1 MGDLTHPL
9 GVESESE
16 RNVDS
21 DEEGEMEGG
30 IGLQVLLLY
39 FNYLESWEDTRLL
52 RREREK
58 MNGADLTL
66 LIIEVVYV

>member
-9 GVESESE
+9 GVESESK

-39 FNYLESWEDTRLL
+39 F
-52 RREREK
+52 
-58 MNGADLTL
+58 
-66 LIIEVVYV
+66 I